1 MSHHRQNSMIG
12 DAFAIAAIV
21 TGAAITLLRLTPDR
35 WNSLEVKFWGI
46 RLRASDSDDE

>member
-1 MSHHRQNSMIG
+1 MIG
-12 DAFAIAAIV
+12 DILVIAAIV

-35 WNSLEVKFWGI
+35 WNSLEIKLWGI